1 MLKEQNISRSGMFE
15 EFDIPQF
22 DNNKDI
28 KIEQLE
34 EQGRRVDLKIQDIL
48 DRLEILER
56 LVKE

>member
-1 MLKEQNISRSGMFE
+1 MPKEQNLSRSGMFE
-15 EFDIPQF
+15 EFNIPQY
-22 DNNKDI
+22 DNKDI

-34 EQGRRVDLKIQDIL
+34 EQGRRVDLRIQDIL